1 MRQRVSQELHA
12 CVHVCVA
19 VAVCNLMGLD
29 SAQDIE
35 VKLACLSI
43 WVKNSSPRVGH
54 VVLEVDPGSSLQ
66 EQGWL

>member
-1 MRQRVSQELHA
+1 MHVRA
-12 CVHVCVA
+12 HVCVA

-35 VKLACLSI
+35 VKPACLSI
-43 WVKNSSPRVGH
+43 RIKHSCPHVGH

-66 EQGWL
+66 EQGRL